1 MSILYLG
8 IYARFLLDK
17 KWKDEIINS
26 ENVVATNFKGGEF
39 DTFKKGKGSNKFKIW
54 APYIKIHWIKISK
67 SIHNEYE
74 RRFFIMSRHKVEI
87 TGVNTANI
95 KVLTT
100 TETIEL
106 FKKMKEGYF

>member
-39 DTFKKGKGSNKFKIW
+39 DTFKKDAGTNAYTFSIKEWNENLCDKGII
-54 APYIKIHWIKISK
+54 IKSGIRGGGSLPLRPHFVAC
-67 SIHNEYE
+67 YPL
-74 RRFFIMSRHKVEI
+74 
-87 TGVNTANI
+87 A
-95 KVLTT
+95 
-100 TETIEL
+100 
-106 FKKMKEGYF
+106 